1 MSRQDLLPRRGVE
14 MARTTTIPSPPGAA
28 PSFANSASFVRRYKT
43 VPPVSAV
50 EGAFTKEALRMQ
62 QLSVWQAGEKMLR
75 ERKAS
80 ADRAMVEAARA
91 HEAEI
96 GALHRHF
103 EEEAGAMYK
112 RLRLAKQR
120 QAAVAKE
127 VEALRSRRAKL
138 AHELRTLESR
148 CAEKLAET
156 QQEAARVA
164 ARLQE
169 EEEKAAQLEATGRRR
184 APRAAAVAEE
194 PLLSRPL
201 APQPSTLGR

>member
-1 MSRQDLLPRRGVE
+1 
-14 MARTTTIPSPPGAA
+14 MARTTIPSPPGPA

-50 EGAFTKEALRMQ
+50 GGAFTEEALRMQ
-62 QLSVWQAGEKMLR
+62 QLSVWRAGEKALR

-91 HEAEI
+91 HEAELA
-96 GALHRHF
+96 ALHRHF

-120 QAAVAKE
+120 QAGVAKE

-169 EEEKAAQLEATGRRR
+169 EEEEKAAQLEATGRRR

-194 PLLSRPL
+194 TLLNRPL
-201 APQPSTLGR
+201 TSQPSSLNR